1 MRCIWFA
8 ICLSAWI
15 PLNAEDSPGPSVPD
29 DVSGY
34 LRVVSIE
41 PSRAKDVPAMRIT
54 LAAEPMRQ
62 TESGYE
68 STYSVTVFPFFFFNE
83 TGLIRINF
91 APGILKRLEAGEV
104 VSFSGEAIN
113 QRDARRM
120 IEGRAYPEDT
130 MTGRL
135 RIVVKVGG
143 IELIF
148 KTTYRFTG

>member
-1 MRCIWFA
+1 MRCIWFPT
-8 ICLSAWI
+8 CLFALI
-15 PLNAEDSPGPSVPD
+15 PLNAEDPPGPSVSD
-29 DVSGY
+29 GESGY
-34 LRVVSIE
+34 LRIVSIE
-41 PSRAKDVPAMRIT
+41 PARAKDVPAMRIT
-54 LAAEPMRQ
+54 LATKPMGQ

-83 TGLIRINF
+83 TGSIRINL
-91 APGILKRLEAGEV
+91 APGILERLEAGEV

-113 QRDARRM
+113 QSNARRL
-120 IEGRAYPEDT
+120 IEGRAYPENKL
-130 MTGRL
+130 TGRL